1 MSKKRKTR
9 KEKEK
14 ATIRHEKL
22 AEQKTTSPSVSYTVK
37 DISEVTAKKK
47 TAITKVKIPSN
58 DSSQVKYL
66 KHDIRTIYTATGLI
80 LAFDI
85 LLFTLL
91 STGVLNLGFLGY

>member
-9 KEKEK
+9 SQKER
-14 ATIRHEKL
+14 ATERHTHPHVH
-22 AEQKTTSPSVSYTVK
+22 AESEAIAPISYSVK
-37 DISEVTAKKK
+37 DIEIPTAKKSLEQK
-47 TAITKVKIPSN
+47 PRKDFAQFN
-58 DSSQVKYL
+58 YL
-66 KHDIRTIYTATGLI
+66 KKDIRTITVASGVV